1 MKDNKLNLF
10 RPMIL
15 VIAVLFH
22 HPGLAKEEQHAA
34 IEEHMVLIPAGEF
47 IMGSNKVETAKKLE
61 RFDSAKP
68 WYLDEHPEQKINLPA
83 YYIDKYEVTN
93 KRYREYVKKA
103 KYSPPTHWI
112 ESGYILSMN
121 SMKINQVVELDVVK
135 LRSLATK
142 VFKLDIDARQMS
154 KEQLLKAIQDRL
166 SYIDTLPVIYV
177 NWYDANAFCKHTGGR
192 LPTEREWEKA
202 ARGNNGNEFS
212 WGNEWK
218 AGMSN
223 TGDEEWE
230 DGIAPVGSY
239 KNDASSFNV
248 VDLAGNVSEWVDD
261 WYQGYPGSDYNSKD
275 FGKNYKVLRGAAWGR
290 EGHYAISLF
299 QRGAYRFDLTP
310 QSTLA
315 DLGFRCAKN
324 AS

>member
-10 RPMIL
+10 RFMIL

-22 HPGLAKEEQHAA
+22 HPGLAIEEQHTV
-34 IEEHMVLIPAGEF
+34 IEERMVLIPAGEF

-61 RFDSAKP
+61 GFGSAKP

-93 KRYREYVKKA
+93 KRYREYVKRA

-112 ESGYILSMN
+112 ESGYILSM
-121 SMKINQVVELDVVK
+121 KINRVVELDVEK
-135 LRSLATK
+135 LRSLVTK
-142 VFKLDIDARQMS
+142 VFKLDIDTREMS
-154 KEQLLKAIQDRL
+154 KKQLLKAIQDRL

-177 NWYDANAFCKHTGGR
+177 NWYDANAFCKYTGGR

-202 ARGNNGNEFS
+202 ARGKKGNEFS

-230 DGIAPVGSY
+230 DGTAPVGSY
-239 KNDASSFNV
+239 KSDASSFNV

-261 WYQGYPGSDYNSKD
+261 WYQGYPGTDYKSKD
-275 FGKNYKVLRGAAWGR
+275 FGKSYKVLRGAAWGR

-310 QSTLA
+310 QSTHA
-315 DLGFRCAKN
+315 DLGFRCAKD